1 MDPPSF
7 TDLPGCSAPRTRKS
21 RWHSSPESLG
31 SLLQRRVSTPCQGA
45 LTAVT
50 PTAAAGGTGHACF
63 KAEGRLLAHSDPEEN
78 WKSADR
84 FTRGLCGLALPGAEG
99 TELQWRGGPQLGRS
113 HPRPAAVSS
122 PGESLQ
128 QLICPRPSG
137 ARGET
142 HRAALSLSSER
153 PHQAPGRGSCWAQLR
168 DSTAPGQVGDRTAS
182 AQVGTGQ
189 PLYRWGQ
196 DRLCTGGGQDHPWTG
211 GDRTTPGQVRVR
223 TTPGQVRVRTASAQ
237 VRVRTASGQVGTN
250 PLRGES
256 RPHQPPAS
264 TSPGP
269 GIILRL
275 RGAGRL
281 VSRCGCWNLA
291 GTGPRARLLGRG
303 PLCPL

>member
-31 SLLQRRVSTPCQGA
+31 CLLQRRVSAPCQGA
-45 LTAVT
+45 LTAFT

-63 KAEGRLLAHSDPEEN
+63 KAEGRLLAHPDPEEN

-84 FTRGLCGLALPGAEG
+84 FTRGLGGLALPGAEG
-99 TELQWRGGPQLGRS
+99 MELQWRGGPQLGRS

-128 QLICPRPSG
+128 QLIWPRPSG
-137 ARGET
+137 APGET

-168 DSTAPGQVGDRTAS
+168 DSTAPGQVRVRTAS
-182 AQVGTGQ
+182 GQVRTGL

-196 DRLCTGGGQDHPWTG
+196 DRLCTGEGQDHLWTCEGQDRLWTG
-211 GDRTTPGQVRVR
+211 GDE
-223 TTPGQVRVRTASAQ
+223 SAQ
-237 VRVRTASGQVGTN
+237 RRVSSSPAPRLDFSRSRHHLEALGNRAPGLQMWVLELGWHGAESSAAGAGSPLPSLITSCGSWAVSSRSQVGSHV
-250 PLRGES
+250 L
-256 RPHQPPAS
+256 
-264 TSPGP
+264 PG
-269 GIILRL
+269 
-275 RGAGRL
+275 GA
-281 VSRCGCWNLA
+281 
-291 GTGPRARLLGRG
+291 P
-303 PLCPL
+303 

>member
-31 SLLQRRVSTPCQGA
+31 CLLQRRVSAPCQGA
-45 LTAVT
+45 LTAFT

-63 KAEGRLLAHSDPEEN
+63 KAEGRLLAHPDPEEN

-84 FTRGLCGLALPGAEG
+84 FTRGLGGLALPGAEG
-99 TELQWRGGPQLGRS
+99 MELQWRGGPQLGRS

-128 QLICPRPSG
+128 QLIWPRPSG
-137 ARGET
+137 APGET

-168 DSTAPGQVGDRTAS
+168 DSTAPG
-182 AQVGTGQ
+182 
-189 PLYRWGQ
+189 
-196 DRLCTGGGQDHPWTG
+196 
-211 GDRTTPGQVRVR
+211 
-223 TTPGQVRVRTASAQ
+223 Q

-275 RGAGRL
+275 WGTGRL